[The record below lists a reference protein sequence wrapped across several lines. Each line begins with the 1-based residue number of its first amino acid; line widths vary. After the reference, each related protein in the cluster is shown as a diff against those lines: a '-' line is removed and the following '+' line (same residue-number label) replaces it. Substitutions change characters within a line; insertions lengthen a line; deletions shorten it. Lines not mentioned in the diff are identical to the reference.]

1 MFKDISIDHQRMV
14 HRDTQNTAVRFII
27 AIFIT
32 VLCAMCIYILALSEP
47 AQPILR
53 GLALTQLDKT
63 GVDNPV
69 TAVLL
74 NYRSYDTLLE
84 IALLYVVVLSLYS
97 CLFNPNEPNLP
108 PIPTFE
114 SHVIVRHFLRAF
126 IPLIILIGGYLLW
139 TGAYEPGGAFQA
151 GAIIASGFIVVRV
164 VGEPIIYP
172 QWVDTLCIAL
182 ATATFV
188 SVAMA
193 VGFFEGTILTFPAGY
208 AAGLILLIEIAA
220 TLSIAL
226 SLYIFYRMLG
236 RL

>member
-1 MFKDISIDHQRMV
+1 MRVNSI
-14 HRDTQNTAVRFII
+14 NNII

-126 IPLIILIGGYLLW
+126 IHYLP
-139 TGAYEPGGAFQA
+139 T
-151 GAIIASGFIVVRV
+151 
-164 VGEPIIYP
+164 VGRYA
-172 QWVDTLCIAL
+172 LHCI
-182 ATATFV
+182 
-188 SVAMA
+188 SY
-193 VGFFEGTILTFPAGY
+193 GHIC
-208 AAGLILLIEIAA
+208 
-220 TLSIAL
+220 
-226 SLYIFYRMLG
+226 
-236 RL
+236 